1 MKYFIPHNQVST
13 ESSEFGFTA
22 QAILGEKTG
31 ATNLTIRRIEVAPGG
46 SVPLHI
52 HPNSE
57 EGMLVLE
64 GELEATV
71 ADQVTLVGS
80 GTSVFAPMGVKHKMT
95 NKSQE
100 KAVLLGIFPCLNP
113 IRDLMEE

>member
-22 QAILGEKTG
+22 QAIVGEKTG
-31 ATNLTIRRIEVAPGG
+31 ATNLTVRRIEVAPGG

-71 ADQVTLVGS
+71 ADQVTVVGI
-80 GTSVFAPMGVKHKMT
+80 
-95 NKSQE
+95 NRSQE

>member
-13 ESSEFGFTA
+13 EPSDFGFTA
-22 QAILGEKTG
+22 QAIVSEKTG

-52 HPNSE
+52 HPKSE
-57 EGMLVLE
+57 EGMLVRE

-71 ADQVTLVGS
+71 ADQVTVVGS

-95 NKSQE
+95 NRSQE